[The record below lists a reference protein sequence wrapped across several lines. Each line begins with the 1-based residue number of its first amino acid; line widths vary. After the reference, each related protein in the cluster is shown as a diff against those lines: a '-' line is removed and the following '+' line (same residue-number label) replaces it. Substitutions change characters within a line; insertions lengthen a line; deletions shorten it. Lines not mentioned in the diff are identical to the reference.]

1 MDFALEEKKKK
12 TGPSKKWTAKEIE
25 AEIKKFDKKI
35 EEAKE
40 REGDVEVRDAIWDKA
55 LFLKDEA

>member
-1 MDFALEEKKKK
+1 MNFGFTGKTKK

-25 AEIKKFDKKI
+25 AEIKKFDDKI

-40 REGDVEVRDAIWDKA
+40 REGDVEIRDNTLDKA
-55 LFLKDEA
+55 